1 MVSVNF
7 TTDLSIFIQI
17 LTGIVSMQ
25 GIFIKLSDK
34 HSILNEVL
42 AAETLVQVIELFFY
56 GYFLKSM
63 TMTSLPQMASIRYFD
78 WVITTPAMLL
88 TTIVYFKY
96 EEYMEKNKSNIL
108 HFTDFLKE
116 NSQNIITIVVC
127 NFLMLLF
134 GYLGETGAIDMMSSI
149 ILGFIFFAYTF
160 YTIYT
165 KYAVKSQQAMKVFNF
180 IFSIWTMYGIAAILS
195 PYQKNIMFNILDIFA
210 KNFFGLYLYY
220 KIITISQSSTAV

>member
-7 TTDLSIFIQI
+7 TTDLSIFVQI
-17 LTGIVSMQ
+17 LTGIVSIQ
-25 GIFIKLSDK
+25 GIFVKLPDE
-34 HSILNEVL
+34 HTILNEVL
-42 AAETLVQVIELFFY
+42 AAETLVQLIELFFY

-63 TMTSLPQMASIRYFD
+63 AVASLPQMASIRYFD
-78 WVITTPAMLL
+78 WVITTPTMLL

-96 EEYMEKNKSNIL
+96 EEYMEKNKGKIL
-108 HFTDFLKE
+108 HFVDFLKE
-116 NSQNIITIVVC
+116 NTQNIITIVVC

-160 YTIYT
+160 YIIYT
-165 KYAVKSQQAMKVFNF
+165 KYAVKSQQAMKLFNF
-180 IFSIWTMYGIAAILS
+180 IFSIWTMYGIAAILG

-220 KIITISQSSTAV
+220 KIIMISQSSTAV